1 MKNIVTF
8 FDMSLKRNW
17 FSIILA
23 IALGV
28 LLCVM
33 QESFGGNF
41 NTAFREM
48 KVAIIDQDKS
58 ALSKQLISYL
68 KEEIGMQID
77 TGKSYEA
84 YSNELLN
91 RELSAII
98 EINKNLQNDLVAQR
112 TIEPIQV
119 TTINNYAN
127 EAFIKAYI
135 EVYMESVEVL
145 GATSGGDSKR
155 FEILIEEMQAGHHG
169 LELISASETMIERYT
184 AGIGF
189 KLTQGFYLNFIFY
202 IGLII
207 GLMIVTDHVEGTLR
221 RIQSTPMRPMEYI
234 LGIALYALI
243 VGSISAVIYIG
254 YLGFKQ
260 SDVGLPFWMV
270 AYLLLVFVLIVIG
283 ISMICSFI
291 VKTKVGVVFSIYGAG
306 CMAAIL
312 GGAYFE
318 TNMAPEFMRRLAK
331 IVPHYWYME
340 CIRGMQGRG
349 SYNPMGALIILGLY
363 ALFFML
369 LGTVLFNKQLT
380 TNE

>member
-8 FDMSLKRNW
+8 FYMSLKRNW
-17 FSIILA
+17 FSIIVA
-23 IALGV
+23 IVLGV

-41 NTAFREM
+41 NAAFREM
-48 KVAIIDQDKS
+48 KVAVIDQDKS

-68 KEEIGMQID
+68 KEEIGMQIY

-98 EINKNLQNDLVAQR
+98 EIKKNIQNNIVAQR
-112 TIEPIQV
+112 ASEPIQV

-135 EVYMESVEVL
+135 EGYMGSVEVL
-145 GATSGGDSKR
+145 GAASGGDSKR
-155 FEILIEEMQAGHHG
+155 FEALLEEMQAGDHG
-169 LELISASETMIERYT
+169 LELISANEAMIERYT
-184 AGIGF
+184 ASIGF

-202 IGLII
+202 IGLFI
-207 GLMIVTDHVEGTLR
+207 GLMIVTDHVEGTFR
-221 RIQSTPMRPMEYI
+221 RIQSTPMRPVEYI
-234 LGIALYALI
+234 LGTALYALI
-243 VGSISAVIYIG
+243 VGSVSAVIYIG

-260 SDVGLPFWMV
+260 SDIGLPFWMV

-283 ISMICSFI
+283 ISMICAFI

-306 CMAAIL
+306 CIASIL

-318 TNMAPEFMRRLAK
+318 TNMAPEFMQRLAK

-369 LGTVLFNKQLT
+369 LGAVLFNKQLT